1 MASKRMKIQTMRQVL
16 ERAALAVC
24 FCAALVGS
32 ANGQQKAAPA
42 SSNEA
47 ALAYREAANFQ
58 NNGAFEVAAEEWQKF
73 LKDHGKDPLA
83 AKAQHYLGVC
93 QLQLKQHAAAAA
105 SFEAVVNN
113 NPKFELL
120 DDALFDLA
128 SCQY

>member
-47 ALAYREAANFQ
+47 ALAFREAANFQ
-58 NNGAFEVAAEEWQKF
+58 NNGAFEIAAEEWQKF
-73 LKDHGKDPLA
+73 LKDYPKDA
-83 AKAQHYLGVC
+83 YATKARHYLGVC
-93 QLQLKQHAAAAA
+93 QLQMKQYAAAAA
-105 SFEAVVNN
+105 SFEAVI
-113 NPKFELL
+113 
-120 DDALFDLA
+120 A
-128 SCQY
+128 